1 MTCTRECAM
10 GEINYGTTTFT
21 TLRFDGSQMTKSVEE
36 KKNEKIY
43 NVKEIYGFL
52 SHNIVSSF
60 FIITSEIPQMSFF
73 LKITEY
79 EGWFDIE

>member
-1 MTCTRECAM
+1 
-10 GEINYGTTTFT
+10 
-21 TLRFDGSQMTKSVEE
+21 VEE

-43 NVKEIYGFL
+43 IVKEIYGFL

-73 LKITEY
+73 LQITES